1 MRQMRYLSFSWRST
15 CALIWLAYAG
25 AAAYGQVFSPITNT
39 GAQNAPPQKKVRLT
53 GSVVNAVTGEGVSKA
68 KVDIYAGQP
77 ISVFTGPD
85 GHFEM
90 DNIPEGQWQVMARKP
105 GYFSDQEMA
114 RGFFR
119 PQMFRVTE
127 SSGDIT
133 VKLTPAATITGHVV
147 SEGGE
152 PLESAQVEVIA
163 GAIENGRRMWQP
175 RGSTQTDDTGEYGL
189 SGLIPGDYYVRVK
202 PVTDAGART
211 PGQGYDDVYAGCYYP
226 GAPTQDQAAVL
237 HVAGGQQAQAD
248 FTLARAKG
256 YRVSGQVAT
265 QGNFVH
271 VTALRGEEV
280 AASAGVSQNG
290 RFRLS
295 GLTPGQYSIM
305 ASHPDPNHQ
314 PLLGE
319 ELVSIS
325 QADVTNV
332 QILMQQPQS
341 IPVQIQVV
349 KTKDE
354 AGGAQHMSQ
363 FSALGVSESIG
374 VMTPQSH
381 SGPSVPLG
389 NIALTPTR
397 PTGYAM
403 PYAQANPNGLGPNEQ
418 LAIKNA
424 FPGTYRVAVQ
434 AFQPYYIESMRSGS
448 VDLLDQPLTI
458 TSGGAVA
465 PIQITLRDDSANL
478 TLRVTQDG
486 QPAAG
491 GAVLVIPT
499 AHPSE
504 TDFPRFWEGGNQ
516 LTVGPLAP
524 GDYRVYAFDSLENL
538 EYANPEALR
547 AFAAQ
552 SQQVTLEPNGST
564 NVTLELIELRKQ
576 RSTP

>member
-1 MRQMRYLSFSWRST
+1 MRQMRLSSFLRQSA
-15 CALIWLAYAG
+15 CLIWLACAIVD
-25 AAAYGQVFSPITNT
+25 GQVFSSLSNAV
-39 GAQNAPPQKKVRLT
+39 GQNPPSQKMVRLT

-90 DNIPEGQWQVMARKP
+90 DNVPEGQWQLMARKP

-119 PQMFRVTE
+119 PKMFRVTE
-127 SSGDIT
+127 ASGDIT
-133 VKLTPAATITGHVV
+133 LRLTPAATITGDVV
-147 SEGGE
+147 SESGE

-175 RGSTQTDDTGEYGL
+175 RGSTQTDDAGEYSL

-211 PGQGYDDVYAGCYYP
+211 AGQGYDDVYAGCYYP

-256 YRVSGQVAT
+256 YRISGQVAT

-295 GLTPGQYSIM
+295 GLTPGPYSIM

-319 ELVSIS
+319 EMVSIS

-354 AGGAQHMSQ
+354 AAGPHLSQ
-363 FSALGVSESIG
+363 FSPVGVSESIG
-374 VMTPQSH
+374 VITPQSH
-381 SGPSVPLG
+381 GGPSVPLG

-397 PTGYAM
+397 PAGYAM
-403 PYAQANPNGLGPNEQ
+403 PYPQANPNGLGPNEQ

-458 TSGGAVA
+458 TLGGAVA

-478 TLRVTQDG
+478 TVKVMQDG

-504 TDFPRFWEGGNQ
+504 TDYPRFWEGGNQ
-516 LTVGPLAP
+516 LTVGGLAP

-564 NVTLELIELRKQ
+564 NVTLELIELSKQ